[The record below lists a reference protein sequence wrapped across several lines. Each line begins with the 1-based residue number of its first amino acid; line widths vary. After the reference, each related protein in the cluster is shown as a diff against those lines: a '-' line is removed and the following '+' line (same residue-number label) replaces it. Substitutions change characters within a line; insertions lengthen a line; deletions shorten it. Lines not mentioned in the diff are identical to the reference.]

1 MGITAAQVQAKRS
14 ETIAAGAF
22 FEIEDYELDGET
34 YSIYKHAPTSVID
47 VLQNA
52 RNHGDI
58 EFVVYE
64 GERYTYRQFFEA
76 VDAFAACLQDDYGVK
91 KGDRIAIAMRNN
103 PAWLISY
110 AAGTLIGAVMVPIN
124 SWGKTEE
131 LQYAIDDSGSRL
143 LICDP
148 GRYRLVEGG
157 DCAAQIILAGADEA
171 ADLPGDVVRLEVLLE
186 KGRGREFVVAN
197 AEPEDDCII
206 LYTSG
211 STGFPKGVVHRH
223 IAMTQSLFNMMW
235 LGYLVME
242 LEGPREFRGGA
253 DRETPLLT
261 VPLFHATGLL
271 GGFYLPLS
279 TGQKVVMMYKW
290 DSRTA
295 LELIQNEKVTG
306 LASVPAIIQDL
317 LSQDIFDDYDTGSLI
332 RVSAAGAATPAG
344 LPELIQEK
352 TGDPSRSAG
361 YGMTETVAVA
371 STMSGCIFDLKPD
384 ASGIV
389 SPIMQ
394 MRSVDPDQNVLELGQ
409 PSEIQLRSIC
419 VTAGY
424 WQKPEANAEAFVA
437 GHWLKTGDVGMV
449 DDEGFVHITGRIKE
463 IVIRG
468 GENIYP
474 GEIEHAAYEM
484 DAVHEVVVFGVPDD
498 AMGEEMVMVAYRRP
512 GEALEEDALR
522 SFLQQRL
529 ASYKVPKTIVFSE
542 QPLPR
547 NASEKLYKLKVKEQ
561 YLASLA

>member
-58 EFVVYE
+58 EFAVYE

-148 GRYRLVEGG
+148 GRYRLIEGG

-186 KGRGREFVVAN
+186 NGRGREFVVAN

-317 LSQDIFDDYDTGSLI
+317 LSQEIFDDYDTSSLI

-352 TGDPSRSAG
+352 TGDRGADPRGYESFYVELDSSGRRSDAELEAATAPDSDAEG
-361 YGMTETVAVA
+361 DQQENAEESSDAEADSQNDESESPEESEPEADNVESPTVTETTAEQA
-371 STMSGCIFDLKPD
+371 EKAYLGLTREACIVQTSQLAADID
-384 ASGIV
+384 
-389 SPIMQ
+389 
-394 MRSVDPDQNVLELGQ
+394 
-409 PSEIQLRSIC
+409 SE
-419 VTAGY
+419 TAG
-424 WQKPEANAEAFVA
+424 KLRENEMIRNFVA
-437 GHWLKTGDVGMV
+437 DVFHRLSKHADSADITEKTLADVLYGNEAERFAADGISTEQLV
-449 DDEGFVHITGRIKE
+449 ELARE
-463 IVIRG
+463 IV
-468 GENIYP
+468 P
-474 GEIEHAAYEM
+474 
-484 DAVHEVVVFGVPDD
+484 
-498 AMGEEMVMVAYRRP
+498 
-512 GEALEEDALR
+512 
-522 SFLQQRL
+522 
-529 ASYKVPKTIVFSE
+529 
-542 QPLPR
+542 
-547 NASEKLYKLKVKEQ
+547 Q
-561 YLASLA
+561 YQA